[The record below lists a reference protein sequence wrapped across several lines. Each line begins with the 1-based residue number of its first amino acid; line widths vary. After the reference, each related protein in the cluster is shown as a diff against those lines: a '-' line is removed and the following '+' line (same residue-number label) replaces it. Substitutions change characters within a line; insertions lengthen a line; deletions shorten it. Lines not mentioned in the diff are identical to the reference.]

1 MSRIYGAAHQVLVW
15 LGPEH
20 DGAALHAVREL
31 GVLWREQVLRQ
42 PGGLGDR
49 SRVEGFVRTV
59 RGFAIT
65 GAEGEAGG
73 GGAGVVGGRVGFDF
87 EAVWRLFR
95 GRVWWRRVWIIQEV
109 VLARKAVVM
118 CGADPGAGVTAVD
131 WEDVSECM
139 RLLEWMV
146 LYPSTE
152 PQHRR
157 LYTLLG
163 DIYPNVSHLA
173 LASDGYKRSLE
184 EVKGGGGMNQDP
196 GAAGMP
202 LLDTIIWT
210 SFGTSDDGAI
220 QATDPRD
227 RIYGLLGMVRE
238 KDRRRIPVDYSPAMT
253 INKVL
258 FAVGKV
264 LLEDHGPDILCF
276 CQRTPQAPP
285 LIAKDALPS
294 WVPDWTAPRMMPQI
308 GGVSFGTES
317 EAQVRGDASGG
328 ARWQDW
334 ASKSRV
340 KDVVYDQPVVS
351 LPGLIV
357 GRVESV
363 GRVFKA
369 APGSS
374 DYLVECRDWLV
385 ETSQMVASGPNVLRD
400 SELDKE
406 VWRVPIADMGLV
418 KRADDE
424 GPARFIHGF
433 NILIG
438 RIPPPPELDTET
450 AKRDWIMSESWDY
463 RRAWKIYGRRALIDD
478 AGRPG
483 LGPEDTAVT
492 DKIAVFAGAHVPF
505 VLRGEPGQMSPS
517 TAPRYQ
523 LVGPTYIF
531 GLADGEGVTDG
542 KTFTEIDLN

>member
-1 MSRIYGAAHQVLVW
+1 
-15 LGPEH
+15 
-20 DGAALHAVREL
+20 
-31 GVLWREQVLRQ
+31 
-42 PGGLGDR
+42 
-49 SRVEGFVRTV
+49 
-59 RGFAIT
+59 
-65 GAEGEAGG
+65 
-73 GGAGVVGGRVGFDF
+73 
-87 EAVWRLFR
+87 
-95 GRVWWRRVWIIQEV
+95 VWIIQEV

-152 PQHRR
+152 PKHRR

-173 LASDGYKRSLE
+173 LASDGYKRSLAE
-184 EVKGGGGMNQDP
+184 AKGAAASGPINPDSD
-196 GAAGMP
+196 AAGMP

-238 KDRRRIPVDYSPAMT
+238 KDRRRIPVNYSPATT
-253 INKVL
+253 INNVL

-276 CQRTPQAPP
+276 CQRTPETLPQN
-285 LIAKDALPS
+285 AKDALPS

-308 GGVSFGTES
+308 GGVSFGTEG
-317 EAQVRGDASGG
+317 EARGRGDASGG

-334 ASKSRV
+334 TSKSRV
-340 KDVVYDQPVVS
+340 KDVVYEQPVIA

-357 GRVESV
+357 GRVESI

-369 APGSS
+369 APGSP
-374 DYLVECRDWLV
+374 DYLDECRVWLL
-385 ETSQMVASGPNVLRD
+385 EISQMVASGSGVLRNP
-400 SELDKE
+400 ELGKE
-406 VWRVPIADMGLV
+406 TWRVPIADMGLV
-418 KRADDE
+418 KRADAE
-424 GPARFIHGF
+424 GPSRFIHGF
-433 NILIG
+433 NVLTRGIS
-438 RIPPPPELDTET
+438 PPPELNDET
-450 AKRDWIMSESWDY
+450 AKRDWVMSESWDY
-463 RRAWKIYGRRALIDD
+463 RRAWKIYNRRALVDD
-478 AGRPG
+478 AGRFG
-483 LGPEDTAVT
+483 LGPEDIAVA
-492 DKIAVFAGAHVPF
+492 DEVAVFAGAHVPF
-505 VLRGEPGQMSPS
+505 VLRPPGHMGPS
-517 TAPRYQ
+517 TPPRYQ

-531 GLADGEGVTDG
+531 GLADGEGATDG
-542 KTFTEIDLN
+542 KPFTEIELN